1 MLSLQPIV
9 IKILVMI
16 SFDTAYRNPYVF
28 SLIDKDSYDS
38 YLMFYTI
45 LII

>member
-9 IKILVMI
+9 IKILVMVL
-16 SFDTAYRNPYVF
+16 FNTAYRNPYVF

-38 YLMFYTI
+38 YLVFV
-45 LII
+45 LF

>member
-9 IKILVMI
+9 IKMLVMV
-16 SFDTAYRNPYVF
+16 SFNTAYRNPYVF

-38 YLMFYTI
+38 YLTFYTI
-45 LII
+45 LTI

>member
-9 IKILVMI
+9 IKILAMV
-16 SFDTAYRNPYVF
+16 SFNTAYRNPYVF

-38 YLMFYTI
+38 YLVFV
-45 LII
+45 LF

>member
-9 IKILVMI
+9 IKILVMV
-16 SFDTAYRNPYVF
+16 SFNTVYRNPYVF

-38 YLMFYTI
+38 YLVFV
-45 LII
+45 LF